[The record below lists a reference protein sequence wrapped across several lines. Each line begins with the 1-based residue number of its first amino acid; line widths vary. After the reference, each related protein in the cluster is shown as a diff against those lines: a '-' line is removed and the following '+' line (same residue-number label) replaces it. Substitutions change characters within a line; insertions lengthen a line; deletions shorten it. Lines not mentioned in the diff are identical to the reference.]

1 MALESTLE
9 LPDEMEDSLE
19 ASGRLPDNNAVQ
31 MLWWKS
37 HYSDILMLGK
47 SNVHDNSLFFG
58 LLPCLWRLEGLA
70 VFHAEKK
77 GSSNATRRSNAT
89 RNTQSGISRLFVVS

>member
-37 HYSDILMLGK
+37 HFSDILMLGK
-47 SNVHDNSLFFG
+47 SNVHDNSLYFLGFCHVCG
-58 LLPCLWRLEGLA
+58 GWRA
-70 VFHAEKK
+70 
-77 GSSNATRRSNAT
+77 RS
-89 RNTQSGISRLFVVS
+89 ISR

>member
-37 HYSDILMLGK
+37 HFSDI
-47 SNVHDNSLFFG
+47 
-58 LLPCLWRLEGLA
+58 
-70 VFHAEKK
+70 
-77 GSSNATRRSNAT
+77 
-89 RNTQSGISRLFVVS
+89 